1 MGHPTRVGSMVHTH
15 FLTHIHL
22 FCWTTLFHF
31 SPVNN
36 VSLRTLAKWQ
46 TEAEQKVW
54 GQPRGMSKRGKD
66 NYFLTRWEV
75 NWTGGRNRNLIKEGC
90 AEGVDSEM
98 LAVFCFLT
106 WGQVCS
112 TILYLHTHIYT
123 HIHTYVFTYTHT
135 PYIHKHATIPSE
147 WISLIIK
154 G

>member
-15 FLTHIHL
+15 SLTHIHL

-46 TEAEQKVW
+46 TEAEQKGW

-112 TILYLHTHIYT
+112 THIYT
-123 HIHTYVFTYTHT
+123 HTSIHTYIHMYSHTRTPRIYTSMHLCLLNE
-135 PYIHKHATIPSE
+135 Y
-147 WISLIIK
+147 LL
-154 G
+154 